1 MPAPLVVNGWT
12 ILLHPLFL
20 DQIAALV
27 RETQRARSK
36 DPSGYRN
43 RNATKRLAA
52 VLKIAF
58 DAIPQDPSSRT
69 YLQGGTLGAQHK
81 HWLRAKFFQQYRLFF
96 RCDRGSRLIVYGWI
110 NDESTKRAYGSATD
124 AYRVFSA
131 MLARGNPPD
140 DWNALKAACNTGV
153 ATEAHDV
160 LDRANELLR

>member
-12 ILLHPLFL
+12 ILVHPLFL
-20 DQIAALV
+20 EQVATLV
-27 RETQRARSK
+27 REAQRARST

-52 VLKIAF
+52 VLKLAF
-58 DAIPQDPSSRT
+58 DVIPQDPTSRT

-96 RCDRGSRLIVYGWI
+96 RCDRGSRVIVHGWV
-110 NDESTKRAYGSATD
+110 NDDTTKRTFGSATD
-124 AYRVFSA
+124 AYRVFGA

-140 DWNALKAACNTGV
+140 DWNALKAACDADG
-153 ATEAHDV
+153 AAQAHEF